1 MVCNDTTRSVSL
13 LELTVCH
20 ESNFVEA
27 HQRKVTRYLD
37 LEEEIT
43 YAFTTVDVGGKRRLQ
58 HVGAHYLEKVSHAVV
73 VATVDRGRGSGSD
86 SQSVT
91 ERRRFSFN
99 PLQEEFVQLTSHC
112 TRLFCWLVPN

>member
-1 MVCNDTTRSVSL
+1 MVWNDTTRSVSL

-43 YAFTTVDVGGKRRLQ
+43 YAFTTVDVGGKRRLLQ

-86 SQSVT
+86 SQSVNGT
-91 ERRRFSFN
+91 QTF
-99 PLQEEFVQLTSHC
+99 QV
-112 TRLFCWLVPN
+112 

>member
-1 MVCNDTTRSVSL
+1 MVWNDTTRSVSL

-43 YAFTTVDVGGKRRLQ
+43 YVFTTVDVGRLQ

-99 PLQEEFVQLTSHC
+99 PLQDLHLTA
-112 TRLFCWLVPN
+112 LVCSVG